1 MAGIVPVIL
10 NKGRYAP
17 DCVGADAPAKENELK
32 NYLMFALLIGATAS
46 MAFGQFGV
54 VVDPAK
60 VDVACPDEEC
70 HVAPVFMGEGG
81 FVGELA
87 DGFDMANFV
96 VTCGNTTASGSAAGD
111 GGGVVRQLFSMANGL
126 ACHSEGGSIQ
136 IHGLAD
142 GGWYWIN
149 DDMNSAVSPLIAKDA
164 LMGDEVM
171 PTDPG
176 GVTLM
181 AGDYGTY
188 VKSGDRVG
196 ILPHFVP
203 TAPVEIPE
211 IPEPE
216 AATVCMPEWTGR
228 AWIANNKDCM
238 LGDGGTTI
246 VMTAR
251 SGDGRSHPNVTSVHR
266 NPSGGGNVEIGL
278 DLWANGSGHVS
289 GDENVF
295 LGWNVPGGQGRT
307 PESFEAR
314 WSASLAAD
322 DTLGTGLADAGVTL
336 NPGKSVTIPGMKI
349 VGAGPNGDGKPATE
363 GGTDWD
369 VLGTV
374 LREDGYTKNS
384 PDGIPQCTQAMESRT
399 ISGSGEKFDFI
410 LWRGADG
417 GEVAIRSDDTANL
430 PGQGDDLTTLA
441 AWAVTFNARTVAG
454 SKDIMTVTVREG
466 EGADAVDRAIPAV
479 ICKMERDTDEDVIRY
494 QGATI
499 EISPSSDYCN
509 DDNNRTAVVYVNAY
523 DAHMSGN
530 GNPTTPPISKLYPA
544 VTSARD
550 WRLNLNSTTAL
561 QVHCA
566 E

>member
-1 MAGIVPVIL
+1 M
-10 NKGRYAP
+10 
-17 DCVGADAPAKENELK
+17 K

-60 VDVACPDEEC
+60 VDVACPDDEC

-126 ACHSEGGSIQ
+126 ACHAEGGSIQ

-176 GVTLM
+176 GVTLT

-216 AATVCMPEWTGR
+216 AATICMPEWDPAERNRLG
-228 AWIANNKDCM
+228 AYVANKTDCM
-238 LGDGGTTI
+238 LGDGGTKI
-246 VMTAR
+246 VMTAMT
-251 SGDGRSHPNVTSVHR
+251 SDGRSSHEVTSVHR
-266 NPSGGGNVEIGL
+266 NPSGGTDVQVAL
-278 DLWANGSGHVS
+278 DLWGNDSGHIA
-289 GDENVF
+289 GGTNPH
-295 LGWNVPGGQGRT
+295 LGWGSLSVPSWYNPKPAPFT
-307 PESFEAR
+307 ATF
-314 WSASLAAD
+314 SASLSAE
-322 DTLGTGLADAGVTL
+322 DTLGTGLSAAGVTL
-336 NPGKSVTIPGMKI
+336 NPGKEMNFPTGKVK
-349 VGAGPNGDGKPATE
+349 AARAEGDDDETPE
-363 GGTDWD
+363 
-369 VLGTV
+369 
-374 LREDGYTKNS
+374 REDGFYMDSTTGENAGK
-384 PDGIPQCTQAMESRT
+384 PQCTQNVRT
-399 ISGSGEKFDFI
+399 FTDSAQNTTRYLQFVAASGSDPVEID
-410 LWRGADG
+410 A
-417 GEVAIRSDDTANL
+417 AASDDAPGNGIDWTAL
-430 PGQGDDLTTLA
+430 E
-441 AWAVTFNARTVAG
+441 AWIDGYNADSANTAI
-454 SKDIMTVTVREG
+454 KTVRV
-466 EGADAVDRAIPAV
+466 VDPDDDTKVYDLPAV
-479 ICKMERDTDEDVIRY
+479 VCEQEMAPRY
-494 QGATI
+494 VGATLS
-499 EISPSSDYCN
+499 ISPTTTYCN
-509 DDNNRTAVVYVNAY
+509 RDNNRTAVVYVGAWLAADN
-523 DAHMSGN
+523 N
-530 GNPTTPPISKLYPA
+530 GTVTPPIRQNTTRP
-544 VTSARD
+544 VG
-550 WRLNLNSTTAL
+550 LNASTAL
-561 QVHCA
+561 QVHCSA

>member
-32 NYLMFALLIGATAS
+32 NYLMFALLICATAS

-188 VKSGDRVG
+188 VKSGSRVG

-203 TAPVEIPE
+203 TAPVEIPPE
-211 IPEPE
+211 VEPE
-216 AATVCMPEWTGR
+216 APTVCMPALLPNR
-228 AWIANNKDCM
+228 SAYYANDKDCM

-246 VMTAR
+246 VMTAMTA
-251 SGDGRSHPNVTSVHR
+251 DGRSSEVTSVHR
-266 NPSGGGNVEIGL
+266 NPGGDPIEIHL
-278 DLWANGSGHVS
+278 DLWGNGSGHIS
-289 GDENVF
+289 SDSPHI
-295 LGWNVPGGQGRT
+295 GWNLPVPRGYRQ
-307 PESFEAR
+307 PEPFKLPRHA
-314 WSASLAAD
+314 ATAAGAYGYHLSLASAGN
-322 DTLGTGLADAGVTL
+322 LGTGLADAGISL
-336 NPGKSVTIPGMKI
+336 KPGGLEPIPGKVTNAPG
-349 VGAGPNGDGKPATE
+349 GDNLP
-363 GGTDWD
+363 GTPE
-369 VLGTV
+369 
-374 LREDGYTKNS
+374 REDGFYMDSTTGENAGK
-384 PDGIPQCTQAMESRT
+384 PQCTQNVRT
-399 ISGSGEKFDFI
+399 FTDSADNSTMYLQFVAASGSDPVEIEVDSE
-410 LWRGADG
+410 GAPASDLSRS
-417 GEVAIRSDDTANL
+417 ELADWVRDTHNVRAANKPIKTVRVVDSDDAEMVYNL
-430 PGQGDDLTTLA
+430 PAVVCKTQTGASPGD
-441 AWAVTFNARTVAG
+441 
-454 SKDIMTVTVREG
+454 
-466 EGADAVDRAIPAV
+466 
-479 ICKMERDTDEDVIRY
+479 RY
-494 QGATI
+494 VGATI
-499 EISPSSDYCN
+499 EVSPDTDYCN
-509 DDNNRTAVVYVNAY
+509 SNNNRMATVTVLAY
-523 DAHMSGN
+523 GARGEN
-530 GNPTTPPISKLYPA
+530 NTIPKIAQYPA
-544 VTSARD
+544 GSG
-550 WRLNLNSTTAL
+550 WRTNLNASTVL

-566 E
+566 Q